1 MPQHLWNHKMKRSLR
16 SYFTFHRPQL
26 TSQLFIPLVIVLTL
40 IGLVNSLQ
48 AFSISHAKHTAFLL
62 GKYFVSK
69 TLFCWY
75 YIFLAYLLQN
85 LSTKLYLTRK
95 TVLRWCSIH
104 IVLLVLSGLL
114 HITLTMGIERI
125 LWGNVAKTTFYRLLL
140 DSPSIWLDIAI
151 YILFLLGF
159 SMIEQQRINHENER
173 RYSQL
178 EVQLLKSQLQEL
190 RSTIYPQFFFHTL
203 QSIADL
209 LDHARNKDANNILT
223 RLSSF
228 LRTTVYD
235 NERDEIPLEE
245 ELQPLRQYM
254 EIEKVRFPGGLSL
267 CELCDEK
274 IKDALVPN
282 CLLQPIIEKFVERA
296 LDRHLAPYE
305 IMLDIHKESDQLII
319 GISDI
324 SHQNE
329 KGQEEPSQDDVLFT
343 ITKGRLV
350 HLYKHDQAFNI
361 TRKSDGEMMIQIV
374 IPFHTQ
380 YLAEE
385 SPFVMEQAS

>member
-1 MPQHLWNHKMKRSLR
+1 MKRSLR
-16 SYFTFHRPQL
+16 PYFTFHRPQL

-48 AFSISHAKHTAFLL
+48 AFSVTHAKHTAFLL
-62 GKYFVSK
+62 GKYFISK

-75 YIFLAYLLQN
+75 YIILAYLVQN
-85 LSTKLYLTRK
+85 LSTKLYLTRE
-95 TVLRWCSIH
+95 TILRWCSIH
-104 IVLLVLSGLL
+104 FVLLILSGLF
-114 HITLTMGIERI
+114 HITVTMGIERI
-125 LWGNVAKTTFYRLLL
+125 LWGNSTKTTFYRLLL
-140 DSPSIWLDIAI
+140 DSPSIWLDIAV

-190 RSTIYPQFFFHTL
+190 RSTLYPQFFFHTL

-209 LDHARNKDANNILT
+209 LDHAKNKDANNILA

-245 ELQPLRQYM
+245 ELQPLRQYI

-267 CELCDEK
+267 CETCDEN
-274 IKDALVPN
+274 IQDALVPN
-282 CLLQPIIEKFVERA
+282 SILQPIVEKFVEGA
-296 LDRHLAPYE
+296 LKLHLAPYE

-324 SHQNE
+324 SQQNQ
-329 KGQEEPSQDDVLFT
+329 KGREEPLQDDVLFT

-350 HLYKHDQAFNI
+350 HLYKNDQAFNI
-361 TRKSDGEMMIQIV
+361 TWNRSGGIIIQIV
-374 IPFHTQ
+374 LPFHTQ
-380 YLAEE
+380 YVNEE
-385 SPFVMEQAS
+385 SPFALEKIS